1 MRRDVR
7 VRTPTGQQFAGKN
20 ITKLPPAAPAIQ
32 KKNKKKVL
40 FLLFL
45 FLLLLNSLIT
55 ALPSYSL
62 GINELFSFVFWCVFN
77 F

>member
-32 KKNKKKVL
+32 KKKQKKG
-40 FLLFL
+40 
-45 FLLLLNSLIT
+45 SL
-55 ALPSYSL
+55 SS
-62 GINELFSFVFWCVFN
+62 FSSSSSS
-77 F
+77 